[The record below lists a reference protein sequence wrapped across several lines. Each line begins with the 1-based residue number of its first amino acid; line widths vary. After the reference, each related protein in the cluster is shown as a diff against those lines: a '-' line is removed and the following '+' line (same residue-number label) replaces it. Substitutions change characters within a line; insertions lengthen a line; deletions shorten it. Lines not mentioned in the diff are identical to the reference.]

1 MERLQKPSWS
11 TPLAVILLF
20 AFFVRLMRSPRFAG
34 GKPYARAAL
43 CTAFVNWLSFSFL
56 VNTLATVVV
65 GMLTVLSL
73 VAGHPMT
80 TLLLALAANATE
92 LRHFAAYLPTRRKR
106 ATFASAPAAD
116 SEPASQPARPAA
128 AAPAAVPAARIS
140 STATPEASKVKPTTP
155 VPGGAKTSPAMAA
168 RK

>member
-11 TPLAVILLF
+11 TPLAVILLL

-43 CTAFVNWLSFSFL
+43 CTAFVNWLSFSFI
-56 VNTLATVVV
+56 VNSLATVVV
-65 GMLTVLSL
+65 AILTVLSL
-73 VAGHPMT
+73 VAAHPMT
-80 TLLLALAANATE
+80 TLFLALAANGNE
-92 LRHFAAYLPTRRKR
+92 LRRFTAYLPARRKR
-106 ATFASAPAAD
+106 ATFAPASVAD
-116 SEPASQPARPAA
+116 SEPARAVA
-128 AAPAAVPAARIS
+128 AAPAAAPAARIS
-140 STATPEASKVKPTTP
+140 STATPEASKVKPITP